1 MTRHI
6 KSPHPLQAFNLQL
19 NRKQF
24 LRSLSAFAVT
34 SLWATSSFS
43 QGSTSLDSEAYN
55 RINRVIR
62 DYDAQGDHRTGSP
75 VDAQS
80 GLWLS
85 DRVDDAGIVPELEW
99 ICLLYTSPSPRD

>member
-1 MTRHI
+1 MTRHP
-6 KSPHPLQAFNLQL
+6 KLPHALPVSAHALD
-19 NRKQF
+19 RKQF
-24 LRSLSAFAVT
+24 LRSLSAFAVA
-34 SLWATSSFS
+34 SLWSTSGFS
-43 QGSTSLDSEAYN
+43 QGSAESEAYN

-99 ICLLYTSPSPRD
+99 MGVPTVQSHAAFL